1 MFDSILILCL
11 WIPVLILFVCAVTAV
26 DSGKRALELLG
37 SVPHIYIYLCF
48 VNFFLGLRY
57 TVLLCEELIHISL
70 FFCMELQEPNVSM
83 IITDYWMPEMTGYEL
98 LKKVKVTQSL
108 TLPGTECM

>member
-1 MFDSILILCL
+1 
-11 WIPVLILFVCAVTAV
+11 VCSDGCGQREAGSGTA
-26 DSGKRALELLG
+26 RLG
-37 SVPHIYIYLCF
+37 TPYIYIYLCF
-48 VNFFLGLRY
+48 VNFFLGLRS